1 MPIAMAVK
9 GAASARP
16 KGPATTASKSGA
28 VMVSVGGKRTIW
40 RWSKGVMMFPSRKCT
55 RRNRS
60 ITRKPLI
67 GLIAT
72 ASRTAGTTE
81 RIGPTF
87 GMKVSDAAMIGRFS
101 QWHP

>member
-1 MPIAMAVK
+1 
-9 GAASARP
+9 
-16 KGPATTASKSGA
+16 
-28 VMVSVGGKRTIW
+28 
-40 RWSKGVMMFPSRKCT
+40 MMFPSRKCT

-87 GMKVSDAAMIGRFS
+87 GMKVSNAAMIPRFQPMVPQS
-101 QWHP
+101 P